1 VTDQAR
7 VRTAP
12 ASGAGGAARPGAPGL
27 DVAALVARARAAT
40 GPDGRFVPGDVTGW
54 ETFPFEREGL
64 RFRELGDPVVPEP
77 PRHDEDAATCAR
89 CARPDDLFAW
99 TDDAWRVG
107 ARGPVSVPTLI
118 LERRAHGDL
127 GDLDDEAAAGLGRMI
142 VRVERALAAVPGVGR
157 VHVQRWGDGN
167 GHLHVFFSARPE
179 GMLQLR
185 GLVMPLW
192 TLHLPA
198 LPDDE
203 WAAIVA
209 SVAARLDAGRT

>member
-1 VTDQAR
+1 MTEPLPTD
-7 VRTAP
+7 
-12 ASGAGGAARPGAPGL
+12 AAL
-27 DVAALVARARAAT
+27 DVPGLVARARAAS
-40 GPDGRFVPGDVTGW
+40 GADGRLAVGDIAGW
-54 ETFPFEREGL
+54 DTFPFEREGL
-64 RFRELGDPVVPEP
+64 RLRALEDPVVPEP
-77 PRHDEDAATCAR
+77 PRRDEDAATCGR
-89 CARPDDLFAW
+89 CACPDEHFAW
-99 TDDAWRVG
+99 TDGTWRLS
-107 ARGPVSVPTLI
+107 ASGPVSVPTLI
-118 LERRAHGDL
+118 LDRRAHGDL
-127 GDLDDEAAAGLGRMI
+127 GDLDAAAAAELGRMM

-209 SVAARLDAGRT
+209 SVVARLDAARP

>member
-1 VTDQAR
+1 MTEPRSTD
-7 VRTAP
+7 
-12 ASGAGGAARPGAPGL
+12 AAL
-27 DVAALVARARAAT
+27 DVPGLVARARTASGA
-40 GPDGRFVPGDVTGW
+40 DGRLAVGDIAGW
-54 ETFPFEREGL
+54 DTFPFEREGL
-64 RFRELGDPVVPEP
+64 RLRELEDPVVPEP
-77 PRHDEDAATCAR
+77 PRHDEDAATCGR
-89 CARPDDLFAW
+89 CARPDEHFAW
-99 TDDAWRVG
+99 TDGTWRLS
-107 ARGPVSVPTLI
+107 ASGPVSVPTLV
-118 LERRAHGDL
+118 LDRRAHGDL
-127 GDLDDEAAAGLGRMI
+127 GDLDDDAAAELGRMI

-209 SVAARLDAGRT
+209 SVVARLDAARA

>member
-1 VTDQAR
+1 MTDLQR
-7 VRTAP
+7 HP
-12 ASGAGGAARPGAPGL
+12 AAAL
-27 DVAALVARARAAT
+27 DVPALVARARAAA
-40 GPDGRFVPGDVTGW
+40 GPDGSLPVGDVVTW
-54 ETFPFEREGL
+54 DTFPFEPDGL
-64 RFRELGDPVVPEP
+64 RLRELDDPVVPEP
-77 PRHDEDAATCAR
+77 QRSDEDAGTCAR
-89 CARPDDLFAW
+89 CARPDERFAW
-99 TDDAWRVG
+99 TDDAWRVS
-107 ARGPVSVPTLI
+107 APDSVSVPSVI
-118 LERRAHGDL
+118 LDRRAHGDL
-127 GDLDDEAAAGLGRMI
+127 GDLDDEAAADLGRMI

-167 GHLHVFFSARPE
+167 GHLHVFFSARPA

-209 SVAARLDAGRT
+209 SVVARLDAGRT